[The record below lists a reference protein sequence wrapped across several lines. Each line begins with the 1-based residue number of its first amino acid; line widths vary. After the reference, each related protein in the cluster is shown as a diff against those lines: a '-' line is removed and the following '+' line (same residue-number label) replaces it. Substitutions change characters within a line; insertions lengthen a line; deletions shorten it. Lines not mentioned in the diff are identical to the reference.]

1 MIIIIMI
8 IIVYCS
14 MEYIALHEKVFC
26 GDEVT
31 IRSNKDAWS
40 AKRSIYM

>member
-1 MIIIIMI
+1 MPDYYDNNYYSLLFNGM
-8 IIVYCS
+8 
-14 MEYIALHEKVFC
+14 HEKVFS

-40 AKRSIYM
+40 AKRSI